1 MSLREEGAVMVDWRR
16 RLAAGLLFAAIA
28 VASMA
33 QVTPGPTRSALTGAP
48 LVVFGANPSAA
59 AATDARQLLRLDGSL
74 RGVARAAPGRLTV
87 SALRNLNPALHV
99 RLAAPATTPDV
110 LVDVVAGTDPAA
122 AQEALES
129 LGMRN
134 VARASNLIGGWLPVT
149 ALAQVGQLSGLNQ
162 VRASMPRTRASTG
175 PVALQGDFVQGS
187 YAVRSQYPG
196 LTGKGLTIGVMS
208 DSFNCFAYYASNGY
222 SKTGN
227 GYNGYATNGFS
238 PTYADDVASGALPSG
253 VKVIEDASC
262 ADFGAPQ
269 LPPFSDEGRA
279 MTQIVYAVAPGAQ
292 LLYRTASNSEAD
304 FAAGITQLQ
313 KLGANIIVDDI
324 GYPDEPVFQDGVVA
338 QAIDGVA
345 ASGVAYFSA
354 AGNDDRHSYET
365 TTPVFVTQGATRVLN
380 FDTTGASTSTTLPIT
395 IPPVAPGEFV
405 LLSVQWDQP
414 YVTGAPGSPGAGN
427 ALNFCITSATPN
439 VDYVAQADGAAQ
451 LVTYPICTGANS
463 IGADP
468 DLIMAVGNPANAS
481 APTARETLNLAIEWV
496 SGSAPGRVKFI
507 LSDNGLGA
515 TIDSFDTQSPSVQG
529 HPGAAGAVA
538 VGAAMYYQTPECGTS
553 PAVLEP
559 FSSYGGDPILFDAGG
574 ATLAT
579 PQYRDKPDLVG
590 PDAVNNTFLGFQLV
604 NGTTPSP
611 PWNSQGLFPTSIAQC
626 QNDTQDP
633 NFFGTSA
640 AAPHVAA
647 AAALLWQANSALTA
661 TQIATALKST
671 ALPMAEGAAGSG
683 AGFVQINA
691 ALDALPVGPP
701 NLSISQTQIAAGSTA
716 TLTWASYGTSACSA
730 SGSWS
735 GPQATS
741 GTLAITPAAPGTLTY
756 SLACTGASGTG
767 ATATVTLA
775 VQSAAGH
782 HGGGALDFATLALL
796 GGLLLH
802 AIWTWRPARA
812 DRNA

>member
-1 MSLREEGAVMVDWRR
+1 MFDWRR
-16 RLAAGLLFAAIA
+16 RLATGLLVAA
-28 VASMA
+28 VVGVSVA
-33 QVTPGPTRSALTGAP
+33 QVTPAPSLPAGAGAP
-48 LVVFGANPSAA
+48 LVVFGANPA
-59 AATDARQLLRLDGSL
+59 AATATDASVLHRLDGSL
-74 RGVARAAPGRLTV
+74 RRVARAATDSPTV
-87 SALRNLNPALHV
+87 ASLRNLNPALHV

-110 LVDVVAGTDPAA
+110 LVDVVAGADPAA
-122 AQEALES
+122 TQQALES
-129 LGMRN
+129 LGMRH

-162 VRASMPRTRASTG
+162 VRASMPRRRATG
-175 PVALQGDFVQGS
+175 PLALQGDFVQGS
-187 YAVRSQYPG
+187 YSVRSQYPS

-222 SKTGN
+222 SKLGN

-253 VKVIEDASC
+253 VNILEDASC
-262 ADFGAPQ
+262 ADFGGPQ

-279 MTQIVYAVAPGAQ
+279 MTQIVYAVAPGAK
-292 LLYRTASNSEAD
+292 LAYRTASNSEAD

-338 QAIDGVA
+338 QAIDA
-345 ASGVAYFSA
+345 AAAAGVAYFSA

-365 TTPVFVTQGATRVLN
+365 TTPVFVTQGSTRLLN
-380 FDTTGASTSTTLPIT
+380 FDTTGATTSTTLPIT
-395 IPPVAPGEFV
+395 IPAVAPGEFV

-414 YVTGAPGSPGAGN
+414 YVTGAPGSPGAAN
-427 ALNFCITSATPN
+427 TLNFCIASASPN

-451 LVTYPICTGANS
+451 LVAYPICTGANS

-481 APTARETLNLAIEWV
+481 QPTAPETLNLSIELV
-496 SGSAPGRVKFI
+496 SGTVPGRVKFI

-515 TIDSFDTQSPSVQG
+515 TINSFDTQSPSVQG
-529 HPGAAGAVA
+529 HPSAAGAVA
-538 VGAAMYYQTPECGTS
+538 VGAAMYYQTPACGTS

-559 FSSYGGDPILFDAGG
+559 YSSYGGDPILFDASG
-574 ATLAT
+574 AALAS
-579 PQYRDKPDLVG
+579 PQYRGKPDLVG

-604 NGTTPSP
+604 NGTAPSP

-626 QNDTQDP
+626 QNNTQYP

-661 TQIATALKST
+661 TQIATALEST
-671 ALPMAEGAAGSG
+671 ALPMAEGPAGSG

-691 ALDALPVGPP
+691 ALDAIPVGTP
-701 NLSISQTQIAAGSTA
+701 NLSISPTQIATGSTA
-716 TLTWASYGTSACSA
+716 TLTWASYGTSGCTA

-735 GPQATS
+735 GAQATS
-741 GTLAITPAAPGTLTY
+741 GTLAITPSAAGTLTY
-756 SLACTGASGTG
+756 SLACTGTSGTG
-767 ATATVTLA
+767 ATATVTLS

-782 HGGGALDFATLALL
+782 HGGGALDPATLALL
-796 GGLLLH
+796 CVLLLMR
-802 AIWTWRPARA
+802 AIWPWRPARA
-812 DRNA
+812 RRNA